1 MQQLICLI
9 GVKVEKTESGGTVV
23 RPLL

>member
-9 GVKVEKTESGGTVV
+9 GVKVEKTESGGTVA